1 MSMVNDYLMFRLLM
15 EQNEKKGQRR
25 QSMQYNM
32 QQPRGSIFMPR
43 ASLTIADEPFC
54 SPVVPHVPIRQRLA
68 TRRCTSVD
76 VGDEQPMPIPYSTSM
91 YGGQR
96 RRRMSLLQTLRQQ
109 NRQLNDSGLEI
120 HRQRTDSESTNRD
133 TSSPPNKSPPPPP
146 SPTKKTFASLKTKL
160 FGKREKRT
168 TQSSSGHPTDGGGSS
183 SFNPSE
189 EHSQSCDIIGRA
201 RKSPSTTND
210 SGRGSQ
216 AHLDQDRVI
225 GETVVIIERP
235 NDETDEAAR
244 PYRRIRTSSCPDLSS
259 LRISPSSRAP
269 IVDSESDEDGHERNS
284 SPIGGSCPD
293 LSSLRISPSSRAPIV
308 DSESDEDGHERNSSP
323 IGAADCLVERRLL
336 RRAMEAASAGGARAH
351 HQRSQRAQLAM
362 DEEAVDEEDE
372 EVHELR
378 ELFKRDDDVISRLSA
393 VSRR

>member
-284 SPIGGSCPD
+284 SPIG
-293 LSSLRISPSSRAPIV
+293 
-308 DSESDEDGHERNSSP
+308 
-323 IGAADCLVERRLL
+323 AADCLVERRLL